1 MFNNI
6 LVPIDGSPLSYKPV
20 AAAIEMA
27 KTRQGRLV
35 LLCVAEPRLF
45 NASDEESLAAG
56 AVVEQQHA
64 AKARSNLTGAIEAAR
79 QAGVS
84 CEPLVM
90 QSRLPCDEIVAVAR
104 RANCDVIFM
113 ATRGKIG
120 LLDQLF
126 DESTTRQV
134 LQKTTVPVLVFP

>member
-1 MFNNI
+1 M
-6 LVPIDGSPLSYKPV
+6 LLADGTLEHGPHHADPQCQHFSTCGGCQL
-20 AAAIEMA
+20 
-27 KTRQGRLV
+27 QQL
-35 LLCVAEPRLF
+35 
-45 NASDEESLAAG
+45 DEESLAAG

-104 RANCDVIFM
+104 RANCDAIFM
-113 ATRGKIG
+113 ATRGKMG

>member
-35 LLCVAEPRLF
+35 LLSVAEPRLF
-45 NASDEESLAAG
+45 NASDEESLATG
-56 AVVEQQHA
+56 AVVEEQHA
-64 AKARSNLTGAIEAAR
+64 AKAQANLAQAVEAAR

-90 QSRLPCDEIVAVAR
+90 QSRLPYDEIVAVAQ
-104 RANCDVIFM
+104 RANCDAIFM
-113 ATRGKIG
+113 ATRGKMG
-120 LLDQLF
+120 MLDQLF

>member
-1 MFNNI
+1 
-6 LVPIDGSPLSYKPV
+6 
-20 AAAIEMA
+20 
-27 KTRQGRLV
+27 
-35 LLCVAEPRLF
+35 
-45 NASDEESLAAG
+45 
-56 AVVEQQHA
+56 
-64 AKARSNLTGAIEAAR
+64 
-79 QAGVS
+79 
-84 CEPLVM
+84 M